1 MKMLRILPG
10 AAGIIALT
18 ATVGFIDGRCDAEAE
33 SFSRV
38 RVALAK
44 SADAMSASDGLSRD
58 MLEGKSGD
66 FVYLV
71 DIRSKNRLS
80 EVKVDAVTGRVLL
93 VKAIL

>member
-1 MKMLRILPG
+1 MRRLKILPG

-18 ATVGFIDGRCDAEAE
+18 ATVGFIDGRYDAEAE

-44 SADAMSASDGLSRD
+44 AADAMMAEDGFFEDRRD
-58 MLEGKSGD
+58 GK

-71 DIRSKNRLS
+71 DIKSNSRLS
-80 EVKVDAVTGRVLL
+80 EVKVDALTGQVLL
-93 VKAIL
+93 VKAIS

>member
-1 MKMLRILPG
+1 MKILRILPG

-44 SADAMSASDGLSRD
+44 SADAISAADGLSRD
-58 MLEGKSGD
+58 RLEGK

-71 DIRSKNRLS
+71 DIKSTNRLS
-80 EVKVDAVTGRVLL
+80 EVKVDAATGRVLL
-93 VKAIL
+93 VKAIV